1 MTLSYS
7 YSVYFALKT
16 VLLELLCL
24 SPLNRCI
31 TQAFV
36 MSPLNSLMK
45 LNHDNYT
52 IMHHMIQF
60 VFILSFGSLSHFP
73 WWVYGQLDIAIVIS
87 CNSAR
92 VFPWHASEIIEYII
106 IYLADI
112 SRIKYFPFLFWKLFV
127 VSEWFFLHHLAPMIC
142 LVFRSTIRYF
152 SMARH

>member
-7 YSVYFALKT
+7 YSVYFALKN
-16 VLLELLCL
+16 VLLDLLCL

-60 VFILSFGSLSHFP
+60 VFILSFGSLSHLP
-73 WWVYGQLDIAIVIS
+73 WCVYGQLDIAIVIS

-112 SRIKYFPFLFWKLFV
+112 SRIKYFPFLF
-127 VSEWFFLHHLAPMIC
+127 
-142 LVFRSTIRYF
+142 
-152 SMARH
+152 

>member
-7 YSVYFALKT
+7 YSVYFALKN

-73 WWVYGQLDIAIVIS
+73 WWVNGQLDIAIVIS

-106 IYLADI
+106 IYI
-112 SRIKYFPFLFWKLFV
+112 SCRYFQDKVLSFPVLT
-127 VSEWFFLHHLAPMIC
+127 
-142 LVFRSTIRYF
+142 TIRCIRVIF
-152 SMARH
+152 LTSLGTHDLFGI